1 MTDLIYIGITIVFL
15 ALTWGF
21 IVVCERLMENKK

>member
-1 MTDLIYIGITIVFL
+1 MADLLYIGMTLIFL

-21 IVVCERLMENKK
+21 IVLCERLTEDKT